1 MPGRCHYTF
10 CLRQMTKM
18 CQCLRRIA
26 DEDRANDVYVISLW
40 KHEMERIIGDQLC
53 RTADVLWFEEALNKV
68 TTEML
73 SHYEDAQNKLQ
84 KYFVTFPGDFSF
96 CCYGTILKGVCLI

>member
-53 RTADVLWFEEALNKV
+53 RTADVQWFEESLNKV
-68 TTEML
+68 TVEML
-73 SHYEDAQNKLQ
+73 SHYEDAQKNLNN
-84 KYFVTFPGDFSF
+84 YFVTFPGNISYQSTFE
-96 CCYGTILKGVCLI
+96 ILK